1 MKKFVTLLLTA
12 ALAITAAA
20 TTAFAANDTTDVGP
34 TTTSHPPLHV
44 TYKVDPSYTVT
55 IPTSVKL
62 NATTPSTALVKATN
76 VTIPYG
82 YRVEVALSS
91 ATGFKVKAG
100 DYNGAP
106 TLSYQVTV
114 PNSATPVQNG
124 NPVLTVQSGAENKEG
139 QTTLT
144 FKLTGDD
151 IKYSG
156 TYTDTVTFTVS
167 IKAPQTTTP

>member
-12 ALAITAAA
+12 ALAITAA
-20 TTAFAANDTTDVGP
+20 TTAFADNTETTVYP

-62 NATTPSTALVKATN
+62 NATTPSTAKVKATN

-114 PNSATPVQNG
+114 PNSTTPVQNDK
-124 NPVLTVQSGAENKEG
+124 PVLTVQSGAVNKEG

-167 IKAPQTTTP
+167 IKAPQTTNP

>member
-12 ALAITAAA
+12 ALAITAA
-20 TTAFAANDTTDVGP
+20 TTAFAETTVGP

-139 QTTLT
+139 ETTLT

-156 TYTDTVTFTVS
+156 DYTDTVTFTVS
-167 IKAPQTTTP
+167 VKAPQTTNP